1 MISLKDESRLLSLL
15 RANCPIPPPPFSSEW
30 GIATWRNFVWQDSLK
45 CLLCLLWIFCTLCLY
60 FDHFITDMIH
70 LSLNKNLI
78 IMCEVTCKR
87 VYIPFCQSVGL
98 SVGLS
103 ISLFVGPY
111 VMLCMS
117 VMPFLKSCRWRI
129 ELPRWA
135 CWFLRTLILTSS
147 NAWRGNF
154 HGHI

>member
-15 RANCPIPPPPFSSEW
+15 RAQSRPPFSSEW

-87 VYIPFCQSVGL
+87 LYIPFCQSVGL
-98 SVGLS
+98 SIGPS
-103 ISLFVGPY
+103 IGPSIRHKKKTAKFEKKVVSRALY
-111 VMLCMS
+111 LGKLDHFQLIWP
-117 VMPFLKSCRWRI
+117 PFQ
-129 ELPRWA
+129 
-135 CWFLRTLILTSS
+135 RTFFSK
-147 NAWRGNF
+147 
-154 HGHI
+154 

>member
-1 MISLKDESRLLSLL
+1 MISLKEESRLLSLL
-15 RANCPIPPPPFSSEW
+15 GLIAQSRPPFSSEW

-87 VYIPFCQSVGL
+87 LYIPFCQSVGL
-98 SVGLS
+98 SVGPS
-103 ISLFVGPY
+103 IGPSIQHKKKQPSLKK
-111 VMLCMS
+111 
-117 VMPFLKSCRWRI
+117 KSCFQGFVSWQIRSF
-129 ELPRWA
+129 PVD
-135 CWFLRTLILTSS
+135 LTPLSE
-147 NAWRGNF
+147 NF
-154 HGHI
+154 FFEIIFG

>member
-87 VYIPFCQSVGL
+87 LYIPFCQSVGL
-98 SVGLS
+98 SVGPS
-103 ISLFVGPY
+103 IGP
-111 VMLCMS
+111 S
-117 VMPFLKSCRWRI
+117 IRHKKKSCFQGFVSWQIRSF
-129 ELPRWA
+129 PVD
-135 CWFLRTLILTSS
+135 LTPLSE
-147 NAWRGNF
+147 NF
-154 HGHI
+154 FFEIIFG